1 MDGELVMNIFN
12 DNITIMLIGFE
23 ILIILGAIITA
34 LYCLVS
40 WYINTKYY
48 NHTINIRKPS
58 KYEIY
63 DRYKEQKQF
72 KQPK

>member
-1 MDGELVMNIFN
+1 MDNIN
-12 DNITIMLIGFE
+12 DNLTMLLIGFE

-34 LYCLVS
+34 LYCLVA

-48 NHTINIRKPS
+48 NHIINIRKPS